1 MEDLTENNTVD
12 ESQAG
17 ENVNPPAEIGTMPAG
32 IDTPDGGEGNPDE
45 SNESPESFPAAYV
58 KKLRK
63 ENADYRTR
71 AGRADELEEKN
82 AAMATR
88 LHAALVARDGRLA
101 NPEDL
106 PFNPDHLED
115 EAALT
120 AAITDLIKS
129 RPGLKARSAGGDI
142 GHGNRG
148 TANHKPLSLIDMIR
162 GAE

>member
-1 MEDLTENNTVD
+1 MDDLTDNNTVD
-12 ESQAG
+12 ESQADQ
-17 ENVNPPAEIGTMPAG
+17 NVNPPGEIGTTPAEN
-32 IDTPDGGEGNPDE
+32 DTPDGGEGNPD
-45 SNESPESFPAAYV
+45 ESPESFPAAYV

-101 NPEDL
+101 NPADL

-120 AAITDLIKS
+120 AAITELIQS

-148 TANHKPLSLIDMIR
+148 TANHKPVSLIDMIR
-162 GAE
+162 GAD

>member
-1 MEDLTENNTVD
+1 MDDLTENITVE
-12 ESQAG
+12 ESQGA
-17 ENVNPPAEIGTMPAG
+17 ENDNLAAEN
-32 IDTPDGGEGNPDE
+32 DTPDQGGE
-45 SNESPESFPAAYV
+45 NEDVSRETFPAVYV

-82 AAMATR
+82 SAMATR

-101 NPEDL
+101 DPADL

-115 EAALT
+115 ETALT

-148 TANHKPLSLIDMIR
+148 TANHKPLSLIEMIR
-162 GAE
+162 GAG

>member
-1 MEDLTENNTVD
+1 MDNLPENNTVE
-12 ESQAG
+12 ESQVT
-17 ENVNPPAEIGTMPAG
+17 ENVNPTDENSTTPAG
-32 IDTPDGGEGNPDE
+32 IDTPDEGEGNPDE
-45 SNESPESFPAAYV
+45 SRESFPAAYV

-82 AAMATR
+82 SAMATR

-101 NPEDL
+101 NPDDL
-106 PFNPDHLED
+106 PFNAGHLED

-120 AAITDLIKS
+120 AAITELIRS
-129 RPGLKARSAGGDI
+129 RPGLKARTAGGDI

-148 TANHKPLSLIDMIR
+148 TANHKPVSLIDMIR
-162 GAE
+162 GAD

>member
-1 MEDLTENNTVD
+1 MDNLPENTTVE
-12 ESQAG
+12 ESQVT
-17 ENVNPPAEIGTMPAG
+17 ENVNPTDENSTTPAG

-45 SNESPESFPAAYV
+45 SRESFPAAYV

-82 AAMATR
+82 TAMAAR
-88 LHAALVARDGRLA
+88 LHSALVARDGRLS
-101 NPEDL
+101 NPDDL

-120 AAITDLIKS
+120 AAITDLIRS

-148 TANHKPLSLIDMIR
+148 TANHKPVSLIDMIR
-162 GAE
+162 GAD

>member
-1 MEDLTENNTVD
+1 MDDLTENNTVE
-12 ESQAG
+12 ESQAD
-17 ENVNPPAEIGTMPAG
+17 EIVNSAAG
-32 IDTPDGGEGNPDE
+32 NDTPDGVEVNPD
-45 SNESPESFPAAYV
+45 ESPESFPAAYV

-101 NPEDL
+101 NPDDL

-115 EAALT
+115 ETALT

-129 RPGLKARSAGGDI
+129 RPGLKARTAGGDI

-148 TANHKPLSLIDMIR
+148 TANHKPASLIDMIR
-162 GAE
+162 GAD

>member
-1 MEDLTENNTVD
+1 MDNLPENNTVE
-12 ESQAG
+12 ESQVT
-17 ENVNPPAEIGTMPAG
+17 ENVNPTDENSTTPAG
-32 IDTPDGGEGNPDE
+32 IDTPEQGEGNPDE
-45 SNESPESFPAAYV
+45 SAESFPAAYV

-82 AAMATR
+82 TAMAVR
-88 LHAALVARDGRLA
+88 LHSALVARDGRLS
-101 NPEDL
+101 NPDDL

-120 AAITDLIKS
+120 AAITELIRS
-129 RPGLKARSAGGDI
+129 RPGLKARTAGGDI

-148 TANHKPLSLIDMIR
+148 TANHKPVSLIDMIR
-162 GAE
+162 GTD

>member
-1 MEDLTENNTVD
+1 MDDLTESTTVD
-12 ESQAG
+12 ESQVD
-17 ENVNPPAEIGTMPAG
+17 ENVNPAG
-32 IDTPDGGEGNPDE
+32 ENDTPDVGEGNPDE
-45 SNESPESFPAAYV
+45 SAESFPAAYV
-58 KKLRK
+58 RKLRK

-101 NPEDL
+101 NPDDL

-115 EAALT
+115 ETSLT
-120 AAITDLIKS
+120 AAITELIRS

-162 GAE
+162 GVQ

>member
-1 MEDLTENNTVD
+1 MDDLTENNTVE
-12 ESQAG
+12 ESQAD
-17 ENVNPPAEIGTMPAG
+17 EIVNSAAG
-32 IDTPDGGEGNPDE
+32 NDTPDGVEVNPD
-45 SNESPESFPAAYV
+45 ESPESFPAAYV

-82 AAMATR
+82 TAMATR

-101 NPEDL
+101 NPDDL

-115 EAALT
+115 ETALT

-148 TANHKPLSLIDMIR
+148 TANHKPVSLIDMIR
-162 GAE
+162 GAG

>member
-1 MEDLTENNTVD
+1 MDDLTENNTVE
-12 ESQAG
+12 ESQAD
-17 ENVNPPAEIGTMPAG
+17 EIVNSAAG
-32 IDTPDGGEGNPDE
+32 NDTPDGVEVNPD
-45 SNESPESFPAAYV
+45 ESPESFPAAYV

-82 AAMATR
+82 TAMATR

-101 NPEDL
+101 NPDDL

-115 EAALT
+115 ETALT

-129 RPGLKARSAGGDI
+129 RPRLKARSAGGDI

-148 TANHKPLSLIDMIR
+148 TANHKPVSLIDMIR
-162 GAE
+162 GAG

>member
-1 MEDLTENNTVD
+1 MHDLPENTTAD
-12 ESQAG
+12 ESQAP
-17 ENVNPPAEIGTMPAG
+17 ENVNSPDENSTLPAG

-45 SNESPESFPAAYV
+45 SPESPESFPAAYV
-58 KKLRK
+58 RKLRK

-82 AAMATR
+82 TAMATR

-101 NPEDL
+101 DPADL
-106 PFNPDHLED
+106 PFNPEHLED
-115 EAALT
+115 EATLT

-148 TANHKPLSLIDMIR
+148 TANHERLSLIDMIR
-162 GAE
+162 GAD

>member
-1 MEDLTENNTVD
+1 MDNVTENNTVD
-12 ESQAG
+12 ESQAD
-17 ENVNPPAEIGTMPAG
+17 EIVNSAAG
-32 IDTPDGGEGNPDE
+32 NDTPDGVEVNPDE
-45 SNESPESFPAAYV
+45 STESPESFPAAYV
-58 KKLRK
+58 RKLRK

-82 AAMATR
+82 SAMATR

-115 EAALT
+115 ETALT
-120 AAITDLIKS
+120 TAITDLIKS

-148 TANHKPLSLIDMIR
+148 TANHKPLSLIEMIR
-162 GAE
+162 GAG

>member
-1 MEDLTENNTVD
+1 MDNLTENNTVD
-12 ESQAG
+12 ESQAD
-17 ENVNPPAEIGTMPAG
+17 ENVNHPGENSTTPAG

-45 SNESPESFPAAYV
+45 SLESFPAAYV

-82 AAMATR
+82 SAMAIR
-88 LHAALVARDGRLA
+88 LHSALVARDGRLA
-101 NPEDL
+101 NPDDL

-120 AAITDLIKS
+120 AAITDLIRS

-148 TANHKPLSLIDMIR
+148 TANHKRPSLIDMIR